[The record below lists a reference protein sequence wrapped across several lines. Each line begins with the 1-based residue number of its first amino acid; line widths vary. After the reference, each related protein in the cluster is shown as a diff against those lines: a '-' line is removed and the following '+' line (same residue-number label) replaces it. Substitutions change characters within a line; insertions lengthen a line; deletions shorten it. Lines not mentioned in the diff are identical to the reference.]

1 MPAELLRKGRFDEIF
16 FVNLPNQR
24 EREEIFQVHIQRLRP
39 NRVRD
44 FSYPELAMASEDFSG
59 AEIEQAIYDALH
71 RAFNQDPPRKFTQ
84 EDLLGAIRQTV
95 RLAAIARDQIQDL
108 KAWAAASRARTASRD
123 QQLVQELQ
131 TLVQERGLGPIEVD
145 SPSS

>member
-44 FSYPELAMASEDFSG
+44 FAYPELAMASENFSG
-59 AEIEQAIYDALH
+59 AEIEQTI
-71 RAFNQDPPRKFTQ
+71 
-84 EDLLGAIRQTV
+84 
-95 RLAAIARDQIQDL
+95 
-108 KAWAAASRARTASRD
+108 
-123 QQLVQELQ
+123 
-131 TLVQERGLGPIEVD
+131 
-145 SPSS
+145 